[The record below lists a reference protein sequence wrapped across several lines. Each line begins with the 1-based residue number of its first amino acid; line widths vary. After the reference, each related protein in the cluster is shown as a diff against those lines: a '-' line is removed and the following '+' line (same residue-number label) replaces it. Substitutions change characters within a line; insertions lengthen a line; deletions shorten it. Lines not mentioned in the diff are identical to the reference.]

1 MEGSYLYHCF
11 FSYATLPAAAAATRA
26 KPFLF
31 DHAERLYGAAYG
43 SEPTARMWQ
52 EYGKADAR
60 WVGADL
66 GVIALEILTVF
77 VGGPVAAYI
86 CYVAYRAAAASVE
99 RNSAATAAM
108 YTGRMWL
115 LAIGLAVAELY
126 GGWMTFAPEW
136 LSGSTALETGE
147 PIYLWLYLV
156 FFNGLW
162 VVVPIWI
169 LCVGSGEVSR
179 AFVGAAAGGK
189 KRQ

>member
-1 MEGSYLYHCF
+1 
-11 FSYATLPAAAAATRA
+11 
-26 KPFLF
+26 
-31 DHAERLYGAAYG
+31 
-43 SEPTARMWQ
+43 MWQ

-66 GVIALEILTVF
+66 GVVALEILTVF
-77 VGGPVAAYI
+77 GGTPVAAII
-86 CYVAYRAAAASVE
+86 CYLAYKASSYMAGPSKGNNGALAAKYA
-99 RNSAATAAM
+99 
-108 YTGRMWL
+108 GRMWT

-147 PIYLWLYLV
+147 PMYLWLYLV

-169 LCVGSGEVSR
+169 LCVGWGEVQR
-179 AFVGAAAGGK
+179 AFMGAAEAEVKSAK
-189 KRQ
+189 KTQ